1 MEQMNKEKQLS
12 PNGPKNI
19 KAYYLLIPTIVFE
32 FIFFVVPLLIVFVY
46 SFSQMD
52 PFGRIKFE
60 FTLSNYLRVF
70 TPEFTRTIL
79 RTFSLATLSTV
90 LCLIVGYPLSYYIG
104 YKEKKYQSLLLM
116 LVIIPFWLSFVTR
129 TYSMISL
136 FSANGILNQI
146 LAFFGLIS
154 DKPQWLYNWY
164 SVVVGMVYNYL
175 PMAVLPIYASVEK
188 LDPTYLE
195 AAQSLGANKVDT
207 FLKVTLP
214 LTLPGVVAG
223 SILVFIPSVGEF
235 LIPELLGGVDW
246 YMIGNYLWMTFLTIG
261 NYPFGAALSIV
272 LIAIV
277 LLFTAIY
284 SKYFAKEVELGF

>member
-1 MEQMNKEKQLS
+1 MNEGKQLS
-12 PNGPKNI
+12 SNEHKNI
-19 KAYYLLIPTIVFE
+19 KAYYLLIPTVAFE
-32 FIFFVVPLLIVFVY
+32 FIFFIVPLVIVFIY
-46 SFSQMD
+46 SFSQTD
-52 PFGRIKFE
+52 PFGRIRFE
-60 FTLSNYLRVF
+60 FTLSNYFRVF
-70 TPEFTRTIL
+70 TPEFTRTMF
-79 RTFSLATLSTV
+79 RTFSLATISTI
-90 LCLIVGYPLSYYIG
+90 LCLIVGYPLAYYIG

-129 TYSMISL
+129 TYSMISI
-136 FSANGILNQI
+136 FSSNGILNQV
-146 LAFFGLIS
+146 LAFFGLIK
-154 DKPQWLYNWY
+154 DRPQWLYNWY
-164 SVVVGMVYNYL
+164 SVVAGMIYNYL

-188 LDPTYLE
+188 LDKAYLE
-195 AAQSLGANKVDT
+195 AAQSLGANKFVT

-246 YMIGNYLWMTFLTIG
+246 YMMGNYLWMTFLTIG

-272 LIAIV
+272 LIVIV
-277 LLFTAIY
+277 LLFIAIY